1 MASITDIFKPES
13 KAPLPVQNEDGNT
26 KGTPSVEP
34 LVPFSDAELL
44 ELHRKCKLEAFAQRT
59 VFERQWTRNIWYVL
73 GRQWIEYN
81 QRDGTW
87 KDKRL
92 AKWIPRPVTNK
103 CKETVQSIRAMFASI
118 QLGMS
123 CRPNGSDPKNISV
136 AATCDELAPLLHQNY
151 NMDAVMSEFDW
162 WLIVTGNAFLYT
174 YWDYDVRHGMLNV
187 PVVECLDC
195 GSRVTE
201 DKLDPKQPGCPD
213 CGSPESPMPAVDEMG
228 EPVIQRMPRGKGVTD
243 PLSPLELAFP
253 NSYPR
258 FTEVPYVY
266 RMRWRSKSYFESHPK
281 LKLLVS
287 TISWSKSP
295 DDRSLQIF
303 KAMTTQ
309 NDLGVNPSYLG
320 DGGGT
325 GDTEEGVTEYELWHK
340 PCDAYPDGLVVRI
353 IGEKSPLILHLE
365 EDEAVPGP
373 LPYTDADGMPV
384 FPFAHG
390 VYDHVGGRVLGSG
403 VIDIIVQKQD
413 QLNQLD
419 SMIQMIIQRMANPI
433 WLEPKGAEVEKF
445 TGEPGLVVKWNP
457 LTVQGNAKPERIA
470 GEGPHGSLFQIREQY
485 LKDIEELAGTFDIV
499 KGAKPTGVEAFS
511 ALQLLVERSQSR
523 FSSVFGSRADAAG
536 HTLKVQLELERS
548 FGPNTITKAVLSPAK
563 TWSFENFQRA
573 DLQGN
578 VSVVVESGSQAPK
591 TNLGKR
597 AAIEHLNQ
605 LGMIDP
611 QDPDQKYKI
620 FQEFGMA
627 GLSPS
632 LDIHVT
638 SALQKQQAFEEWI
651 QDEAAV
657 QQWAQAA
664 QQKAQMFEA
673 AQAEVAQTAAAMPP
687 DPVTGMPAQAPAITP
702 PSPLEGTPLVWRQW
716 YNAVIHEQEFMKWAN
731 GDVIRQLVQE
741 KPEVVGLLE
750 GHLMEMRIARMELEA
765 GVIGGQTLTPEPAQ
779 PAGAGK
785 PGAGNPKDKGS
796 AMGNSNK
803 ESTQGNEPRGNGEG
817 AQNAGPR

>member
-1 MASITDIFKPES
+1 MASPLDMLKIKTPE
-13 KAPLPVQNEDGNT
+13 ANVDGKT
-26 KGTPSVEP
+26 AGDPTLDVGPG
-34 LVPFSDAELL
+34 FSDAELL
-44 ELHRKCKLEAFAQRT
+44 ALHDKCKREAFAQRS

-81 QRDGTW
+81 QRDGSW
-87 KDKRL
+87 RDKRL

-118 QLGMS
+118 QLGAS
-123 CRPNGSDPKNISV
+123 CQPNGNAPKNISV
-136 AATCDELAPLLHQNY
+136 AATADGLSPLMHKNY
-151 NMDAVMSEFDW
+151 RMDAVMSEFDW
-162 WLIVTGNAFLYT
+162 WMEVTGNAFLYT
-174 YWDYDVRHGMLNV
+174 YWDYDVRHGMITV
-187 PVVECLDC
+187 PVVECLEC
-195 GSRVTE
+195 ESRVTE
-201 DKLDPKQPGCPD
+201 DKVDPKQPGCAD
-213 CGSPESPMPAVDEMG
+213 CGSPEPMTPAMDELG
-228 EPVIQRMPRGKGVTD
+228 QPVTQRLPKGKGITD
-243 PLSPLELAFP
+243 PLSSLEMAFP

-258 FTEVPYVY
+258 FSEVPYVY
-266 RMRWRSKSYFESHPK
+266 RMRWRTKSYFESHPK

-287 TISWSKSP
+287 TMTWAKSP
-295 DDRSLQIF
+295 EDRSLQIF

-309 NDLGVNPSYLG
+309 NDLGVNPSYFG
-320 DGGGT
+320 EGGNS
-325 GDTEEGVTEYELWHK
+325 DNEEGVTEYELWHK
-340 PCDAYPDGLVVRI
+340 PCDAYPDGLVVRF
-353 IGEKSPLILHLE
+353 IGEKSPIVLHME

-373 LPYTDADGMPV
+373 LPYTNADGSPI

-390 VYDHVGGRVLGSG
+390 VYDHIGGRILGSG
-403 VIDIIVQKQD
+403 VVDLIVQKQD

-523 FSSVFGSRADAAG
+523 FSSVFQSRADAYA
-536 HTLKVQLELERS
+536 HTLKVQLELERAY
-548 FGPNTITKAVLSPAK
+548 GPDTLTKAVLSPAK
-563 TWSFENFQRA
+563 TWSFQNYKTA
-573 DLQGN
+573 DLEGSFT
-578 VSVVVESGSQAPK
+578 VEVESGSQSPK

-611 QDPDQKYKI
+611 QDPDQKYEI
-620 FQEFGMA
+620 YREFGMT

-638 SALQKQQAFEEWI
+638 AALQKQQAFEEWI
-651 QDEAAV
+651 QDTAGV
-657 QQWAQAA
+657 QKWAMAT

-673 AQAEVAQTAAAMPP
+673 AQAEVQKTAAAMPP
-687 DPVTGMPAQAPAITP
+687 DPTTGMPTQAPAVTP
-702 PSPLEGTPLVWRQW
+702 PSPLDGTPLKWRPW
-716 YNAVIHEQEFMKWAN
+716 FNAVIHEQEFMKWAN
-731 GDVIRQLVQE
+731 SDVIRQLIQE
-741 KPEVVGLLE
+741 KPEVDGLLE
-750 GHLMEMRIARMELEA
+750 AHLMEMRIARMELEA
-765 GVIGGQTLTPEPAQ
+765 GVIGGQVLSDQQ
-779 PAGAGK
+779 PQSAGVGK

-796 AMGNSNK
+796 ALGNSNK
-803 ESTQGNEPRGNGEG
+803 ESTQGNEPKGNKQT
-817 AQNAGPR
+817 AQNHGPA

>member
-1 MASITDIFKPES
+1 MAFPIDMLQAKT
-13 KAPLPVQNEDGNT
+13 PVANADAKT
-26 KGTPSVEP
+26 TGTPGMTALIPET
-34 LVPFSDAELL
+34 DDELL
-44 ELHRKCKLEAFAQRT
+44 TLHDKCKREAFAQRS

-81 QRDGTW
+81 QRDGSW

-103 CKETVQSIRAMFASI
+103 CKESVQSIRAMFASI

-136 AATCDELAPLLHQNY
+136 ASTCDELAPLLHSNY

-174 YWDYDVRHGMLNV
+174 YWDYDVRHGMLKV
-187 PVVECLDC
+187 GVMGCAEC
-195 GSRVTE
+195 GSSMTE

-213 CGSPESPMPAVDEMG
+213 CGSDIPPAPVMDEQG
-228 EPVIQRMPRGKGVTD
+228 QPLQQRLPKGKGITD

-266 RMRWRSKSYFESHPK
+266 RIRWRSKSYFESHPK
-281 LKLLVS
+281 LKLLVP
-287 TISWSKSP
+287 TISWAKSP
-295 DDRSLQIF
+295 EDRSLQIF

-309 NDLGVNPSYLG
+309 NDLGVNPSYFG
-320 DGGGT
+320 EGGNS
-325 GDTEEGVTEYELWHK
+325 DTEEGVTEYELWHK
-340 PCDAYPDGLVVRI
+340 PCDAYPDGLVVRF
-353 IGEKSPLILHLE
+353 IGEKSPLVLHLE

-373 LPYTDADGMPV
+373 LPYTDADGQPV

-390 VYDHVGGRVLGSG
+390 VYDHVGGRILGSG
-403 VIDIIVQKQD
+403 VIDVIWQKQD

-457 LTVQGNAKPERIA
+457 LTVQGGAKPERIA

-485 LKDIEELAGTFDIV
+485 LHDIEELAGTFDIV

-548 FGPNTITKAVLSPAK
+548 FGPNTITKAILSPAK
-563 TWSFENFQRA
+563 TWSYKNFQNA

-611 QDPDQKYKI
+611 TDPDQKYKI
-620 FQEFGMA
+620 FQEFGMS
-627 GLSPS
+627 GLSPK
-632 LDIHVT
+632 LDIDVT

-651 QDEAAV
+651 QNTQGV
-657 QQWAQAA
+657 QQWAMAV
-664 QQKAQMFEA
+664 QQKQQAFDA
-673 AQAEVAQTAAAMPP
+673 AQAQVQQTAAAMPP
-687 DPVTGMPAQAPAITP
+687 DPMTGVPPPAPQQTP
-702 PSPLEGTPLVWRQW
+702 PSPLDGTPLKWRPW

-731 GDVIRQLVQE
+731 SDVIRQLIQE
-741 KPEVVGLLE
+741 KPEVDGILE
-750 GHLMEMRIARMELEA
+750 AHLMEMRIAKMELDA
-765 GVIGGQTLTPEPAQ
+765 GVIGGQVLTPDQQ
-779 PAGAGK
+779 PPQQPGAGK
-785 PGAGNPKDKGS
+785 PGAGNPKGNGS
-796 AMGNSNK
+796 PMANSNK
-803 ESTQGNEPRGNGEG
+803 ESTQGNEPKGNGQG